1 MASASVCA
9 RSSTPRR
16 RPKTLIFPY
25 PSVDPQ
31 RPARHTPPVEEQDS
45 AAARG
50 PEHASDLPAQPP
62 LEARE
67 SSAPS
72 EAAPEHGYSE
82 TQPAEGGAPT
92 SGSASS
98 SGDRP
103 RGEGG
108 YSRYRERGG
117 RGRGGRGRRPQRGRR
132 GTGGGGDY
140 DRPPRE
146 DYPR

>member
-9 RSSTPRR
+9 RSSELRR
-16 RPKTLIFPY
+16 GPKTLIFPY

-31 RPARHTPPVEEQDS
+31 RSARHTPPVEEQDS

-50 PEHASDLPAQPP
+50 PEHASDSPAQPP

-82 TQPAEGGAPT
+82 TQAAEGAPA

-98 SGDRP
+98 GGDRP

-117 RGRGGRGRRPQRGRR
+117 RGRGGPRRRSS
-132 GTGGGGDY
+132 
-140 DRPPRE
+140 
-146 DYPR
+146 